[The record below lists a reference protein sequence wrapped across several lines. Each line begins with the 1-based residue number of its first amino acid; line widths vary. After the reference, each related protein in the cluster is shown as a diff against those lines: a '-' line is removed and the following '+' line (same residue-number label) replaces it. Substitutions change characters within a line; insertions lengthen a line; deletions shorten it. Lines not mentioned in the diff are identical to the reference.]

1 MANNQMQNEGLHPLR
16 AVGPDRQHAF
26 IGMGHVLFKGSTGL
40 VGTAFGVPG
49 LVCSRIA
56 TGSYYLQFNKNVK
69 DVTILPGIQAP
80 TGSHY
85 NINVSEV
92 NGYSGQANMQITKH
106 VSVPS
111 GMTVATTKLQPC
123 NPVSGT
129 MANLLFFM
137 SPRGKNINY

>member
-1 MANNQMQNEGLHPLR
+1 MAEMQHNELFPLR
-16 AVGPDRQHAF
+16 VVGPDSPHAF
-26 IGMGHVLFKGSTGL
+26 IGMGHVAFYGTTGL

-49 LVCSRIA
+49 LVCSRVA
-56 TGSYYLQFNKNVK
+56 TGSYYLQFDKNTK

-92 NGYSGQANMQITKH
+92 NGYSGQANMQITRY

-123 NPVSGT
+123 NPTSGT
-129 MANLLFFM
+129 IANLMFFM
-137 SPRGKNINY
+137 RPLGKNINY

>member
-1 MANNQMQNEGLHPLR
+1 MADNQMQSNNFSPLR
-16 AVGPDRQHAF
+16 VVGPDRQHAF
-26 IGMGHVLFKGSTGL
+26 VGMGHVSFKGSTGL

-49 LVCSRIA
+49 LVCSRVA
-56 TGSYYLQFNKNVK
+56 TGSYYLRFDRNLK
-69 DVTILPGIQAP
+69 DVTIIPGIQAP

-92 NGYSGQANMQITKH
+92 NGYSGHANMQITRY

-137 SPRGKNINY
+137 SPVGKNINY